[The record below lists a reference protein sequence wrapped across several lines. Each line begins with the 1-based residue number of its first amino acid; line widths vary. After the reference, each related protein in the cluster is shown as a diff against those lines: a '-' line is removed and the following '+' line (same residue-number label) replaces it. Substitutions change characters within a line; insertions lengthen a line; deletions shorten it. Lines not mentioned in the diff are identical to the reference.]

1 MLRKR
6 PGVHLDGVGLGSG
19 RQGRGVGA
27 QAAPEKKQKTIL
39 TEQERRPESNLARET
54 EAARRDIILSL
65 KASHHL

>member
-27 QAAPEKKQKTIL
+27 QAAPEGRKKL
-39 TEQERRPESNLARET
+39 TERDTSQTWQERRRQRAGTS
-54 EAARRDIILSL
+54 SL
-65 KASHHL
+65 VCKHRITCT

>member
-27 QAAPEKKQKTIL
+27 QAAPEKISDGTRKEIRVK
-39 TEQERRPESNLARET
+39 PGK
-54 EAARRDIILSL
+54 RDGGS
-65 KASHHL
+65 AQGHHP